1 MEKIDF
7 YIGNTDYEWFFFL
20 KNRKPDEI
28 NFWQPGGQERFH
40 ALKQGDAFLLKLKS
54 PVNKISGIGFFS
66 SHSLLPIDF
75 AWEVF
80 QEKNGID
87 SYMNF
92 RQKIVSYRDPRNS
105 IEINPKIG
113 CIILTNP
120 VFFDEND
127 WIPIPP
133 TWHPNIVKGKKYN
146 SLSQD
151 GELIWNRI
159 EQLLQ
164 KYKLFEIEKEY
175 KNQFVLEEEN
185 LTNRY
190 GKEILTRVR
199 LGQGAFRVLITDAY
213 ERKCAIS
220 GERTLP
226 VLDAAHIKPYDKSGP
241 HSVSNGLLLRS
252 DLHKLFDKGYLTV
265 TKDYKIEVSQ
275 KIKLKFENGKD
286 YYKYHGSPLLTLP
299 NRPNDKPS
307 KSFLD
312 YHNQYIYEK
321 IN

>member
-7 YIGNTDYEWFFFL
+7 YVGNTDHEWFNFL
-20 KNRKPDEI
+20 RDRKPDEI

-40 ALKQGDAFLLKLKS
+40 ALKQGDAFLLRLKS
-54 PVNKISGIGFFS
+54 PVNKIAGIGFFS

-87 SYMNF
+87 SYTGF
-92 RQKIVSYRDPRNS
+92 RQKIISYRDPSNP
-105 IEINPKIG
+105 IEINPRIG

-120 VFFDEND
+120 LFFNEND
-127 WIPIPP
+127 WIPTPSN
-133 TWHPNIVKGKKYN
+133 WHPNIVKGKRYD
-146 SLSQD
+146 SLSEE
-151 GELIWNRI
+151 GKLIWNKI
-159 EQLLQ
+159 ELLLH
-164 KYKLFEIEKEY
+164 KYRLFETEKEI

-185 LTNRY
+185 LYNRY
-190 GKEILTRVR
+190 GAEILSRVR

-241 HSVSNGLLLRS
+241 HSISNGILLRT
-252 DLHKLFDKGYLTV
+252 DLHKLFDKGYLTI
-265 TKDYKIEVSQ
+265 TNDYKIEVSR
-275 KIKLKFENGKD
+275 KIKEEFENGRD
-286 YYKYHGSPLLTLP
+286 YYKYHGNNLITLP
-299 NRPNDKPS
+299 SRTIDKPS
-307 KSFLD
+307 QQFID
-312 YHNQYIYEK
+312 WHHQYRYK
-321 IN
+321 G